1 MADTL
6 SWTKGRHTLKS
17 GVEGRKYISPQS
29 FTQRSRGDYD
39 YTSLDLYIR
48 DFTPDFL
55 AERSL
60 GNPVYYGDQS
70 AIYFFLNDE
79 WRIRPNFTIN
89 AGVRYEYT
97 TSPVGERL
105 QSLNQAAS
113 VPGLIDFSEP
123 RAAENNWG
131 PRIGFAYSPGSSQ
144 RTSIRAGFA
153 VAYDVLYDNIGI
165 LSLPPQLSGTVD
177 TPFTPDISNYLASG
191 GIPPTS
197 GGIVTFPDVASQR
210 AATANYIV
218 VNQLDPKSITW
229 TLGVQRQLLRDY
241 TLE

>member
-97 TSPVGERL
+97 TIPVGERL
-105 QSLNQAAS
+105 QSLNQTAS

-123 RAAENNWG
+123 RAARNNWG
-131 PRIGFAYSPGSSQ
+131 PRIGFAYSPGNSG
-144 RTSIRAGFA
+144 RTSIRAGFGIS
-153 VAYDVLYDNIGI
+153 YDVLYDNIGI

-177 TPFTPDISNYLASG
+177 CSLFDPLATYDRRCPVPPGTQGFLAKG
-191 GIPPTS
+191 GIPPTT
-197 GGIVTFPDVASQR
+197 GLVTFQS
-210 AATANYIV
+210 V
-218 VNQLDPKSITW
+218 V
-229 TLGVQRQLLRDY
+229 RQLEAGAI
-241 TLE
+241 TV